1 MAEYD
6 GLLCVPATDPNFQS
20 GLERLDTPDLKKML
34 DHMEYLTDQGEH
46 HKGRIEAV
54 EKELALRG
62 DAAEPKR
69 GRKAK
74 TGENSREIVAM
85 DKFQADI
92 ETAERLYADGMP
104 YELDR
109 IENEIRFFMAQ
120 NAQAFFESGKRFMR
134 IQAHEKHGDFMA
146 SLERIGVPKTIA
158 YYAMSVVLKFG
169 PNFPPAGNLGVEKLK
184 MLTVF
189 EEKEIEEYVKG
200 GPLGSIPHDDVE
212 KMSKRELQAAIRE
225 ERKKRD
231 EDRKSTDK
239 AVFMKEKKISE
250 LEAQLRWKEPPT
262 KEQLAGAKL
271 DEWLQPFNA
280 QLQDAIFAMNRCIDM
295 ITQVQRIEAVG
306 YAQLNDFVLKH
317 TEGIAMITEAFGEL
331 QGAINDIHIDKI
343 DESEKA
349 ADGAFDIID

>member
-6 GLLCVPATDPNFQS
+6 GLFCVPATDPNFQS

-46 HKGRIEAV
+46 HKGRIKAV

-62 DAAEPKR
+62 DAAETKR

-109 IENEIRFFMAQ
+109 IENEIKFYMAQ
-120 NAQAFFESGKRFMR
+120 TAQALFESGKRFLR
-134 IQAHEKHGDFMA
+134 IRAHEDHGAFYA
-146 SLERIGVPKTIA
+146 ALERIGVPERTA
-158 YYAMSVVLKFG
+158 DYAMAVVKKFG
-169 PNFPPAGNLGVEKLK
+169 PNPLPVADLGSTKLK

-189 EEKEIEEYVKG
+189 EDEEIKEYVNG

-212 KMSKRELQAAIRE
+212 KMSKRELQAAIRK
-225 ERKKRD
+225 ERNGRD
-231 EDRKSTDK
+231 EDRKSSDK
-239 AVFMKEKKISE
+239 AIFIKEKKISE
-250 LEAQLRWKEPPT
+250 LEAQLRYQEPPT
-262 KEQLAGAKL
+262 QEQIARAA
-271 DEWLQPFNA
+271 LQ
-280 QLQDAIFAMNRCIDM
+280 
-295 ITQVQRIEAVG
+295 
-306 YAQLNDFVLKH
+306 
-317 TEGIAMITEAFGEL
+317 EL
-331 QGAINDIHIDKI
+331 TL
-343 DESEKA
+343 
-349 ADGAFDIID
+349 